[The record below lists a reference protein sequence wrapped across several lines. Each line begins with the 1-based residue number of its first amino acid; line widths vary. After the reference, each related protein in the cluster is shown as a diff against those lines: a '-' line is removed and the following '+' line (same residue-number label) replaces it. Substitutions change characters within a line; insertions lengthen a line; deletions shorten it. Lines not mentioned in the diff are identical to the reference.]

1 MNQTIYERVEM
12 DHDLPMKV
20 LYFSSDQPELLNQVT
35 KLGSGNNA
43 ISHIPMHW
51 HRSLEISYLIK
62 GQLTLRKNNQD
73 KKYQDETFFV
83 INSGEVHEMRGSLE
97 GRFEL
102 ICFIISYDF
111 VAQIL
116 PNIDQMY
123 FDMGKTE
130 KTYSEIRR
138 LFRTILALA
147 NQPTPFSNLR
157 IQSELLELF
166 YLLSTQHLLEDD
178 HFQLPSHSSKK
189 LNQEILDYV
198 HQNYTEKMS
207 LEEIANQFSF
217 SREHFS
223 RMFKTIFG
231 QSFLNYLNEY
241 RLYQAFPEIM
251 SGEQTIEMI
260 SQKHGFPSTK
270 ALIKQ
275 FKKIY
280 QDTPVQFRKK
290 HAIKEA

>member
-20 LYFSSDQPELLNQVT
+20 LHFSSDQPELLNQVT

-43 ISHIPMHW
+43 ISHVPMHW

>member
-12 DHDLPMKV
+12 DRDLPMKI
-20 LYFSSDQPELLNQVT
+20 LHFSSDHPELFDQVT
-35 KLGSGNNA
+35 KLGSGNTA
-43 ISHIPMHW
+43 IPHIPMHW
-51 HRSLEISYLIK
+51 HRSLEISYLIE

-83 INSGEVHEMRGSLE
+83 INSGEVHEIRGSLE

-111 VAQIL
+111 LTQIL

-130 KTYSEIRR
+130 ETYPEMRQ
-138 LFRTILALA
+138 LFLTILELA
-147 NQPTPFSNLR
+147 NQSMPFSHLQ
-157 IQSELLELF
+157 IQSELLQLF
-166 YLLSTQHLLEDD
+166 YLLSTQHLLEED
-178 HFQLPSHSSKK
+178 HSQLPSHSSKK

-198 HQNYTEKMS
+198 HQNYTEKIS
-207 LEEIANQFSF
+207 LEEIADQFSF

-223 RMFKTIFG
+223 RMFKTIYG

-251 SGEQTIEMI
+251 AGEQTIEMI

-280 QDTPVQFRKK
+280 QETPVQFRKK
-290 HAIKEA
+290 HAMKEA

>member
-130 KTYSEIRR
+130 KTYSKIRR